1 VKIKNN
7 LILLLF
13 LTAGVIIYSGCSAS
27 HNSVRYNDRPEKKEK
42 KSSPVRFTSNDD
54 SNKNSVDTSFNSLD
68 NLDGEDLPVEKNN
81 VDITTLVNKNNSSSN
96 SEFSTVKEKM
106 LMEIIKYLNTP
117 YKFGGN
123 SLNGIDCSA
132 FTQTIYSDCV
142 SISLLRTAQDQYYE
156 GIPVQDVSD
165 LKFGDLVFFDTRRNV
180 KPGHVGIYLGD
191 NLFAHAS
198 SKQGVTVSKLTSDYY
213 FKRFMGGR
221 RIEELYGSNSLS
233 K

>member
-1 VKIKNN
+1 MKIKSH
-7 LILLLF
+7 LIIILYLI
-13 LTAGVIIYSGCSAS
+13 AGVIIYSGCSAS

-42 KSSPVRFTSNDD
+42 KSSPVRFTSDD
-54 SNKNSVDTSFNSLD
+54 DISSVDTSFNFPD

-81 VDITTLVNKNNSSSN
+81 NVDISSLANKNNSSGN

-132 FTQTIYSDCV
+132 FTQSIYRDCV

-156 GIPVQDVSD
+156 GTPVRDISD
-165 LKFGDLVFFDTRRNV
+165 LKFGDLVFFDTRRNI

-213 FKRFMGGR
+213 SRRFMGGR

>member
-1 VKIKNN
+1 MIIKNHFIFL
-7 LILLLF
+7 LIVA
-13 LTAGVIIYSGCSAS
+13 AGIVIYAGCSAS
-27 HNSVRYNDRPEKKEK
+27 SNSVRYNEKPDEKEG
-42 KSSPVRFTSNDD
+42 KSSTVRFTSEDD
-54 SNKNSVDTSFNSLD
+54 NRKNNTGTSIDNS
-68 NLDGEDLPVEKNN
+68 DGEDLPVEKKSI
-81 VDITTLVNKNNSSSN
+81 DISPLVNKNNSIES

-123 SLNGIDCSA
+123 SKSGIDCSA
-132 FTQTIYSDCV
+132 FTQKVYSDCV
-142 SISLLRTAQDQYYE
+142 SVSLLRTAQDQYNE
-156 GIPVQDVSD
+156 GNPVNEADE

-198 SKQGVTVSKLTSDYY
+198 SKQGVTVSSLNNEYY
-213 FKRFMGGR
+213 LKRFMGGR

>member
-1 VKIKNN
+1 MIIKNHFIFL
-7 LILLLF
+7 LIVA
-13 LTAGVIIYSGCSAS
+13 AGIVIYAGCSAS
-27 HNSVRYNDRPEKKEK
+27 SNSVRYNEKPDEKEG
-42 KSSPVRFTSNDD
+42 KSSTVRFTSEDD
-54 SNKNSVDTSFNSLD
+54 NRKNNTGTSIDNS
-68 NLDGEDLPVEKNN
+68 DGEDLPVEKSI
-81 VDITTLVNKNNSSSN
+81 DISPLVNKNNSIES

-123 SLNGIDCSA
+123 SKSGIDCSA
-132 FTQTIYSDCV
+132 FTQKVYSDCV
-142 SISLLRTAQDQYYE
+142 SVSLLRTAQDQYNE
-156 GIPVQDVSD
+156 GNPVNEADE

-198 SKQGVTVSKLTSDYY
+198 SKQGVTVSSLNNEYY
-213 FKRFMGGR
+213 LKRFMGGR

>member
-1 VKIKNN
+1 MR
-7 LILLLF
+7 LINYLIFILI
-13 LTAGVIIYSGCSAS
+13 LTAGVVIYSGCSAS
-27 HNSVRYNDRPEKKEK
+27 SNSVRYNEKPDKKEE
-42 KSSPVRFTSNDD
+42 KSSTVRFTSEDD
-54 SNKNSVDTSFNSLD
+54 NNKNNNTGTSVD
-68 NLDGEDLPVEKNN
+68 NLDGEDLPVEKSI
-81 VDITTLVNKNNSSSN
+81 DISSLVNKNDSYKN

-123 SLNGIDCSA
+123 SKNGIDCSA
-132 FTQTIYSDCV
+132 FTQKVYSDCV
-142 SISLLRTAQDQYYE
+142 SISLLRTARDQYNE
-156 GIPVQDVSD
+156 GTAVDDVD
-165 LKFGDLVFFDTRRNV
+165 NLKFGDLIFFDTRRNV

-198 SKQGVTVSKLTSDYY
+198 SKQGVTVSSLANEYY
-213 FKRFMGGR
+213 SIRFMGGR

>member
-1 VKIKNN
+1 MRIINYA
-7 LILLLF
+7 IFLLF

-27 HNSVRYNDRPEKKEK
+27 SNSVRYKEK
-42 KSSPVRFTSNDD
+42 PDEKEGKSPTVRFTSEDD
-54 SNKNSVDTSFNSLD
+54 KKKDKSDNSID

-81 VDITTLVNKNNSSSN
+81 IDISSLVNKDNSN
-96 SEFSTVKEKM
+96 DEFSTVKEKM
-106 LMEIIKYLNTP
+106 LMDIIKYLNTP

-123 SLNGIDCSA
+123 SKNGIDCSA
-132 FTQTIYSDCV
+132 FTQRIYSDCV
-142 SISLLRTAQDQYYE
+142 SIPLLRTAQDQYNE
-156 GIPVQDVSD
+156 GIPIENVGG
-165 LKFGDLVFFDTRRNV
+165 LKFGDLIFFDTRRNI

-198 SKQGVTVSKLTSDYY
+198 SKQGVTVSSLTSDYY
-213 FKRFMGGR
+213 SKRFMGGR

>member
-1 VKIKNN
+1 VKIISH
-7 LILLLF
+7 LIFILY

-27 HNSVRYNDRPEKKEK
+27 RNSVRYNNKPEKKENR
-42 KSSPVRFTSNDD
+42 SSSVRFTSNDD
-54 SNKNSVDTSFNSLD
+54 KSIDTSYNFPD
-68 NLDGEDLPVEKNN
+68 NLDGEDLPAEKNN
-81 VDITTLVNKNNSSSN
+81 VDISSLVDKNNPFN
-96 SEFSTVKEKM
+96 NDEFSTIKEKM

-142 SISLLRTAQDQYYE
+142 SISLLRTARDQYYE
-156 GIPVQDVSD
+156 GTLVRDMSD

-198 SKQGVTVSKLTSDYY
+198 SKQGVTVSKITSEYY
-213 FKRFMGGR
+213 SSRFMGGR

>member
-1 VKIKNN
+1 MRIINY
-7 LILLLF
+7 LILLLI
-13 LTAGVIIYSGCSAS
+13 LAAGVVIYSGCSAS
-27 HNSVRYNDRPEKKEK
+27 SNSVRYNEKPDKEEK
-42 KSSPVRFTSNDD
+42 KSSAVRFTSEDE
-54 SNKNSVDTSFNSLD
+54 NKKNNNNTSTD
-68 NLDGEDLPVEKNN
+68 NLDSEDLPVEKSI
-81 VDITTLVNKNNSSSN
+81 DISPLLNKSNSFKN

-123 SLNGIDCSA
+123 SKNGIDCSA
-132 FTQTIYSDCV
+132 FTQKVYSDCV
-142 SISLLRTAQDQYYE
+142 SISLLRTAQDQYNE
-156 GIPVQDVSD
+156 GTPVQDVD
-165 LKFGDLVFFDTRRNV
+165 ELEFGDLVFFDTRRNV

-198 SKQGVTVSKLTSDYY
+198 SSQGVTVSSLTSEYY
-213 FKRFMGGR
+213 SKRFMGGR

>member
-1 VKIKNN
+1 MRIINY
-7 LILLLF
+7 LILLLI
-13 LTAGVIIYSGCSAS
+13 LAAGVVIYSGCSAS
-27 HNSVRYNDRPEKKEK
+27 SNSVRYNEKPDKEEK
-42 KSSPVRFTSNDD
+42 KSSAVRFTSEDE
-54 SNKNSVDTSFNSLD
+54 NKKNNNNTSTD
-68 NLDGEDLPVEKNN
+68 NLDSEDLPVEKSI
-81 VDITTLVNKNNSSSN
+81 DISPLLNKNNSFKN

-123 SLNGIDCSA
+123 SKNGIDCSA
-132 FTQTIYSDCV
+132 FTQKVYSDCV
-142 SISLLRTAQDQYYE
+142 SISLLRTAQDQYNE
-156 GIPVQDVSD
+156 GTPVQDVD
-165 LKFGDLVFFDTRRNV
+165 ELEFGDLVFFDTRRNV

-198 SKQGVTVSKLTSDYY
+198 SSQGVTVSSLTSEYY
-213 FKRFMGGR
+213 SKRFMGGR

>member
-1 VKIKNN
+1 MRIIYY
-7 LILLLF
+7 LTFLLF

-27 HNSVRYNDRPEKKEK
+27 SNSVRYNEKPDKKEG
-42 KSSPVRFTSNDD
+42 KSSKVRFTSEDD
-54 SNKNSVDTSFNSLD
+54 NKKNNAGKTD
-68 NLDGEDLPVEKNN
+68 NLDGEDLPVEKSI
-81 VDITTLVNKNNSSSN
+81 DISPLINKNDSFKD

-123 SLNGIDCSA
+123 SKDGIDCSA
-132 FTQTIYSDCV
+132 FTQKVYSDCV
-142 SISLLRTAQDQYYE
+142 SISLLRTAQDQYNE
-156 GIPVQDVSD
+156 GSPVQDID
-165 LKFGDLVFFDTRRNV
+165 ELKFGDLVFFDTRRNV

-198 SKQGVTVSKLTSDYY
+198 SKQGVTVSSLTNTYY
-213 FKRFMGGR
+213 SQRFMGGR

>member
-1 VKIKNN
+1 MDI
-7 LILLLF
+7 
-13 LTAGVIIYSGCSAS
+13 
-27 HNSVRYNDRPEKKEK
+27 
-42 KSSPVRFTSNDD
+42 SS
-54 SNKNSVDTSFNSLD
+54 
-68 NLDGEDLPVEKNN
+68 
-81 VDITTLVNKNNSSSN
+81 LVNKNDSFKN

-123 SLNGIDCSA
+123 SKNGIDCSA
-132 FTQTIYSDCV
+132 FTQRIYSDCV
-142 SISLLRTAQDQYYE
+142 SISLLRTAQDQYNE
-156 GIPVQDVSD
+156 GTPVEDVSE
-165 LKFGDLVFFDTRRNV
+165 LKFGDLIFFDTRRNV

-198 SKQGVTVSKLTSDYY
+198 SKQGVTVSSLTSDYY
-213 FKRFMGGR
+213 SKRFMGGR

>member
-1 VKIKNN
+1 LR
-7 LILLLF
+7 LINYLIFLFF
-13 LTAGVIIYSGCSAS
+13 LTAGVVIYSGCSAS
-27 HNSVRYNDRPEKKEK
+27 SNSVRYNEKTDKKEE
-42 KSSPVRFTSNDD
+42 KSPTVRFTSEDD
-54 SNKNSVDTSFNSLD
+54 NNKNNTGSSID
-68 NLDGEDLPVEKNN
+68 NLDGENLPVEKSI
-81 VDITTLVNKNNSSSN
+81 DISPLLNKNDSFKN

-123 SLNGIDCSA
+123 SKDGIDCSA
-132 FTQTIYSDCV
+132 FTQKVYSDCV
-142 SISLLRTAQDQYYE
+142 SISLLRTARDQYNE
-156 GIPVQDVSD
+156 GTPVNDVD
-165 LKFGDLVFFDTRRNV
+165 NLKFGDLIFFDTRRNV

-198 SKQGVTVSKLTSDYY
+198 SKQGVTVSSLSNQYY
-213 FKRFMGGR
+213 SQRFMGGR

>member
-1 VKIKNN
+1 MRLNY
-7 LILLLF
+7 LIFILC
-13 LTAGVIIYSGCSAS
+13 LTAGVVIYSGCSAS
-27 HNSVRYNDRPEKKEK
+27 SNSVRYNEKPDKKEE
-42 KSSPVRFTSNDD
+42 KSSTVRFTSEDD
-54 SNKNSVDTSFNSLD
+54 NNKNNTGISID
-68 NLDGEDLPVEKNN
+68 NLDGEDLPVEKSI
-81 VDITTLVNKNNSSSN
+81 DISPLINKNDSFKN

-123 SLNGIDCSA
+123 SKDGIDCSA
-132 FTQTIYSDCV
+132 FTQKVYSDCV
-142 SISLLRTAQDQYYE
+142 SISLLRTAKDQYSE
-156 GIPVQDVSD
+156 GTPVEYVDN
-165 LKFGDLVFFDTRRNV
+165 LKFGDLIFFNTRRNV

-198 SKQGVTVSKLTSDYY
+198 SKQGVTVSSLSSEYY
-213 FKRFMGGR
+213 SKRFMGGR

>member
-1 VKIKNN
+1 MRLLNY
-7 LILLLF
+7 LIFLLF
-13 LTAGVIIYSGCSAS
+13 LTAGVVIYSGCSAS
-27 HNSVRYNDRPEKKEK
+27 SNSVRYNEKPDKKEE
-42 KSSPVRFTSNDD
+42 KSSTVRFTSEDD
-54 SNKNSVDTSFNSLD
+54 NNTTSSID
-68 NLDGEDLPVEKNN
+68 NLDGEDLPVEKSI
-81 VDITTLVNKNNSSSN
+81 DISLLINKNDSFKN

-123 SLNGIDCSA
+123 TKDGIDCSA
-132 FTQTIYSDCV
+132 FTQKVYSDCV
-142 SISLLRTAQDQYYE
+142 SISLLRTAKDQYNE
-156 GIPVQDVSD
+156 GTPVDEVSN
-165 LKFGDLVFFDTRRNV
+165 LKFGDLIFFDTRNNV

-198 SKQGVTVSKLTSDYY
+198 SKQGVTVSSLTSEYY
-213 FKRFMGGR
+213 YKRFMGGR

>member
-1 VKIKNN
+1 M
-7 LILLLF
+7 
-13 LTAGVIIYSGCSAS
+13 TAGVVIYSGCSAS
-27 HNSVRYNDRPEKKEK
+27 SNSVRYNEKPDKKEE
-42 KSSPVRFTSNDD
+42 KSSTVRFTSEDD
-54 SNKNSVDTSFNSLD
+54 NNKNNTGTSID
-68 NLDGEDLPVEKNN
+68 NLDGEDLPVEKSI
-81 VDITTLVNKNNSSSN
+81 DISPLINKNDSFKN

-123 SLNGIDCSA
+123 SKDGIDCSA
-132 FTQTIYSDCV
+132 FTQKVYSDCV
-142 SISLLRTAQDQYYE
+142 SISLLRTAKDQYSE
-156 GIPVQDVSD
+156 GTPVENVDN
-165 LKFGDLVFFDTRRNV
+165 LKFGDLIFFNTRRNV

-198 SKQGVTVSKLTSDYY
+198 SKQGVTVSSLSSEYY
-213 FKRFMGGR
+213 SKRFMGGR

>member
-1 VKIKNN
+1 MIIKNHFIFL
-7 LILLLF
+7 LIAA
-13 LTAGVIIYSGCSAS
+13 AGIVIYSGCSAS
-27 HNSVRYNDRPEKKEK
+27 SNSVRYNEKPDEKEG
-42 KSSPVRFTSNDD
+42 KSSTVRFTSEDD
-54 SNKNSVDTSFNSLD
+54 NRKNNTGISIDNS
-68 NLDGEDLPVEKNN
+68 DGEDLPVEKSI
-81 VDITTLVNKNNSSSN
+81 DISPLVNKNNSIES

-123 SLNGIDCSA
+123 SKSGIDCSA
-132 FTQTIYSDCV
+132 FTQKVYSDCV
-142 SISLLRTAQDQYYE
+142 SVSLLRTAQDQYNE
-156 GIPVQDVSD
+156 GNPVNEADE

-198 SKQGVTVSKLTSDYY
+198 SKQGVTVSSLNNEYY
-213 FKRFMGGR
+213 LKRFMGGR